1 MINMFAKNWWVFA
14 LRGLFAIIFGV
25 LAFVWPEA
33 TITALVLIFGAY
45 AVVDGLLSAY
55 TGFTDPNYRWWVGL
69 LEGIVGVA
77 AGLVAFFY
85 PGLTAIALVY
95 LVAVWAILTG
105 AFEIWGAIKLR
116 EEIKGEWLLALS
128 GVASIAFG
136 LLLAFFPGMGVLTLV
151 WLIAGYAIIFGVM
164 TIMLAFRLRNAGD
177 GGNVSDDN
185 ESWRV
190 QPSSS

>member
-14 LRGLFAIIFGV
+14 LRGVFAILFGV
-25 LAFVWPEA
+25 LAFIWPEA
-33 TITALVLIFGAY
+33 TITALVLLFGAY
-45 AVVDGLLSAY
+45 ALVDGLLSAY

-69 LEGIVGVA
+69 LEGVVGLA
-77 AGLVAFFY
+77 AALVAFFY
-85 PGLTAIALVY
+85 PGLTAIAMVY

-105 AFEIWGAIKLR
+105 VFEIWGAIKLR

-136 LLLAFFPGMGVLTLV
+136 LLLAFFPGMGLLTLI
-151 WLIAGYAIIFGVM
+151 WLIAGYAIVFGVM
-164 TIMLAFRLRNAGD
+164 TILLAFKLRNSRGEV
-177 GGNVSDDN
+177 NNSD
-185 ESWRV
+185 ESWHV